1 MKILATLFVTIIV
14 GCTFLPPVPS
24 TEKILSSKVENPF
37 FHIPPEN
44 MGDYQSRTWIL
55 LAESSSRA
63 WFYDP
68 YSLTQ
73 DKDEIVSYDA
83 FFVPRSDNEILQQFN
98 ATMVGP
104 YRQKIDCFSNHQWS
118 EIFYADKMPNQET
131 YKNPQ
136 KPNLEYGW
144 IKIKPST
151 ALAYVRTRI
160 CGRKFIDDKSINY
173 FLYQEGTMKYIPP
186 NPVDS
191 VGAPVKEATKTIAS
205 KEDPIIIPDNATVN
219 VPIFYD
225 VINNEIRVV
234 DAKKD
239 IRSMRISSYF
249 LNKNLTKK
257 SDYLFTANC
266 QAKTLSFVP
275 LGKPTQFLELDNSK
289 QSLTSVAFDRA
300 CGNHGDYMNIVS
312 PGKSK

>member
-1 MKILATLFVTIIV
+1 MKKVALILSTLITA
-14 GCTFLPPVPS
+14 CTFLPSAPPVD
-24 TEKILSSKVENPF
+24 KITAAPVEHPF
-37 FHIPPEN
+37 FNIPPMNLE
-44 MGDYQSRTWIL
+44 DYQSRTWIL

-73 DKDEIVSYDA
+73 DKDDIVSYDA
-83 FFVPRSDNEILQQFN
+83 FFVPRSDKDNLQQFN

-118 EIFYADKMPNQET
+118 ETFYADKMPNQET

-151 ALAYVRTRI
+151 ALAYVRARI
-160 CGRKFIDDKSINY
+160 CGRKFIDDKSMNY

-186 NPVDS
+186 KSADLTDASGKSP
-191 VGAPVKEATKTIAS
+191 TKAAEP
-205 KEDPIIIPDNATVN
+205 KEDFIVVPDNTTVN

-225 VINNEIRVV
+225 VIDNEIRVV
-234 DAKKD
+234 DSKKD

-257 SDYLFTANC
+257 SDYLFTVNC
-266 QAKTLSFVP
+266 QAKSFSFVP
-275 LGKPTQFLELDNSK
+275 LGKPLQYQELEASR

-300 CGNHGDYMNIVS
+300 CGNHGDYMNIVA
-312 PGKSK
+312 PGKNK

>member
-1 MKILATLFVTIIV
+1 MKKIALFVFSLLTA
-14 GCTFLPPVPS
+14 CTFLPQAPPVD
-24 TEKILSSKVENPF
+24 KITSAPVENPF
-37 FHIPPEN
+37 FSIPPMN
-44 MGDYQSRTWIL
+44 LADYQSRTWIL
-55 LAESSSRA
+55 LAESSSKA

-83 FFVPRSDNEILQQFN
+83 FFVPRSDKDNLQQFN

-151 ALAYVRTRI
+151 ALAYVRARI

-173 FLYQEGTMKYIPP
+173 FLYQEGTLRYIPP
-186 NPVDS
+186 KLIDPSD
-191 VGAPVKEATKTIAS
+191 PLVKGVVKTIEPKEEPLAS
-205 KEDPIIIPDNATVN
+205 NADVTVN
-219 VPIFYD
+219 IPVFYD
-225 VINNEIRVV
+225 VIDNEIKLI
-234 DAKKD
+234 DSKKD
-239 IRSMRISSYF
+239 IRSMRISSY
-249 LNKNLTKK
+249 LLDKNLTKK
-257 SDYLFTANC
+257 SDYLFIANC
-266 QAKTLSFVP
+266 QAKTYSFV
-275 LGKPTQFLELDNSK
+275 LEGKSPQIQELEASK
-289 QSLTSVAFDRA
+289 QSLASVAFDRA
-300 CGNHGDYMNIVS
+300 CGNHGDYMALFI
-312 PGKSK
+312 PGKNK